1 MSSTTGPGNLR
12 ACISFIQRNPK
23 HDAAATLL
31 LANGSLR
38 LDRIGE
44 YSDLVIRTFQEIRQL
59 FREDTQLILD
69 VHSHLD
75 RYCDPGI
82 IAVKT

>member
-1 MSSTTGPGNLR
+1 VGPAKWTLIMSSTTGPGNLR

-59 FREDTQLILD
+59 FRDKGDATLKRMARILN
-69 VHSHLD
+69 
-75 RYCDPGI
+75 
-82 IAVKT
+82 